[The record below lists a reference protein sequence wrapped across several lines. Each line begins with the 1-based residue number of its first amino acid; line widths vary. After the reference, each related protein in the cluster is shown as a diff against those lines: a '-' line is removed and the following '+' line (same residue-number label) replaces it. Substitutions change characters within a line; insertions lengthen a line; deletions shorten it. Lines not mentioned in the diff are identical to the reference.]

1 MHNAIEAVPN
11 GWRRFFGWIYIY
23 IYVLQK
29 KKWGK
34 IGPSFSMPN
43 CWCFFPCHPS
53 DVGETM
59 PVRCTC
65 LGRGGCFG
73 LWGICELYL
82 GAQAEPV
89 FFYVWSS
96 NTWHILTNG
105 GRYKSYNKKKYREAT
120 ALTLPLSSPLR
131 PARGITNH
139 GLPGLQ
145 TVLSRQFV
153 QYISNHT
160 DTTWW
165 NQDRY

>member
-1 MHNAIEAVPN
+1 MDGGDFLDES
-11 GWRRFFGWIYIY
+11 IYIY
-23 IYVLQK
+23 ICFADK
-29 KKWGK
+29 KKRGE

-89 FFYVWSS
+89 FFVCEA
-96 NTWHILTNG
+96 LTHDISWQMAAASH
-105 GRYKSYNKKKYREAT
+105 KSYNKKKYREAT